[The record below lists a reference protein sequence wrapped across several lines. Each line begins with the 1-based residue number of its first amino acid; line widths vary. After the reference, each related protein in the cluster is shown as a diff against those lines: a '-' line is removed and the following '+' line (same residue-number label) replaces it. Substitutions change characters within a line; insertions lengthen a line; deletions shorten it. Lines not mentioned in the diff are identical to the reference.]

1 MSFHISLT
9 SFEQIKAFVMLAS
22 KRPFEIYVGND
33 RQNINGKD
41 FMGMASLDYSRP
53 IKVHAECSAD
63 EFAAFRQDVQ
73 ALQG

>member
-9 SFEQIKAFVMLAS
+9 SFEQIKSFVVLAS
-22 KRPFEIYVGND
+22 RQPFAVRVGND

-53 IKVHAECSAD
+53 VQVQADCSAD
-63 EFAAFRQDVQ
+63 EFAAFHRAVLAIQN
-73 ALQG
+73 